1 MILLDL
7 SKNNESV
14 KMYPTHPSYTL
25 QNLNPLKWI
34 LFARKNLSIPWD
46 NKIKKNILYATLKSL
61 RKYKKRTYVRT
72 KILNILNKYINKKL
86 YCAKSSG
93 TYNLV

>member
-14 KMYPTHPSYTL
+14 EICPTQQPYTL
-25 QNLNPLKWI
+25 QNLNPLKYM
-34 LFARKNLSIPWD
+34 LFAKRNLSIPRD
-46 NKIKKNILYATLKSL
+46 NKIKKDILYSTLKSL
-61 RKYKKRTYVRT
+61 RKYEKRTYVQT
-72 KILNILNKYINKKL
+72 KVLNILNKHINKEL
-86 YCAKSSG
+86 YCAKSSE